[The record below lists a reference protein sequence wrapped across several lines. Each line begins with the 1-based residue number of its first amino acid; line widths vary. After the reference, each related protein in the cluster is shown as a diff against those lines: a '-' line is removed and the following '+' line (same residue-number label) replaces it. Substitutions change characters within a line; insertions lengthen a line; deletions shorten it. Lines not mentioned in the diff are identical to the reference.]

1 MRIVNTCHYAKLP
14 ENHPTWQRAINSS
27 EIISSNKVN
36 LTSEELL
43 EFVNNADAL
52 ITGTDF
58 IKKDL
63 IEKFPKCLKVI
74 SRPAVGYDRVD
85 IGAAKKM
92 GIKVCNAPGSNT
104 SSVADLTFG
113 LLISCARWIP
123 ENVSKCKNKIWETGK
138 KGTSLY
144 NKVLGILGLGAVGK
158 AVALRAKGFE
168 MKICAYD
175 PYIDYVFC
183 DKHNIKVVSIDELLA
198 QSDFITLHLPLLK
211 NTDHIIDLSTID
223 KMKDG
228 VILINAARG
237 GLIDHDALY
246 SALSC
251 GKIRCYGADVMEPEP
266 PGDHPLLKLD
276 NVFVTPHIGAHTT
289 EALENMIDI
298 ALTNAL
304 DILEGK
310 SCKNI
315 VNL

>member
-14 ENHPTWQRAINSS
+14 ENHPTRQRAINSS
-27 EIISSNKVN
+27 EIILSDKVN

-43 EFVNNADAL
+43 EFVRDADAL

-58 IKKDL
+58 IKGDL
-63 IEKFPKCLKVI
+63 IERFPERLKVI

-85 IGAAKKM
+85 IEAAKNR

-104 SSVADLTFG
+104 DSVADLTLG

-138 KGTSLY
+138 KGIGLY
-144 NKVLGILGLGAVGK
+144 DKSLGILGLGAVGR
-158 AVALRAKGFE
+158 AVALRSMGFG
-168 MKICAYD
+168 MKILAYD
-175 PYIDYVFC
+175 PYINYDFC
-183 DKHNIKVVSIDELLA
+183 REQDIKVASVDELLI

-211 NTDHIIDLSTID
+211 STEHIIDLSSID

-228 VILINAARG
+228 VILINTARG

-246 SALSC
+246 SALSG

-266 PGDHPLLKLD
+266 PGDHLLLKLD

-289 EALENMIDI
+289 EALENMMDI

-310 SCKNI
+310 PCKNI